1 MLKEQRQP
9 KVGVFISLSGLCI
22 SGFMVGYLYFSR
34 NVGASSTVV
43 GMFHQRIETD
53 IPEGLTR
60 DGVYVEPN

>member
-1 MLKEQRQP
+1 MLDSQRQP

-34 NVGASSTVV
+34 SVGASSTVI
-43 GMFHQRIETD
+43 GMFHQRIETH
-53 IPEGLTR
+53 IPKGLTR